1 MKADPCG
8 SGSTALVGKRI
19 NTARLNS
26 TSWTG
31 PIGTRVQ
38 FVHRQTSERECVEK
52 NQFSIIFFMLI
63 LTVKEFS
70 SLKLGTFMPII
81 LYFEDLKKLSF

>member
-38 FVHRQTSERECVEK
+38 VVHRQTSERERVK
-52 NQFSIIFFMLI
+52 KKQFSISFFYVDFNCKGIF
-63 LTVKEFS
+63 V
-70 SLKLGTFMPII
+70 LKTWYVYVYYTIF
-81 LYFEDLKKLSF
+81 